1 MCYVFSHLDRAQKSV
16 GKSKDSIP
24 VPLVQPNKSCLV
36 AASCPFKQKLVCCSI
51 WQSSTRSCRNRF
63 LLLLPRKGQKIRSAS
78 HGLDVKNQDCGP
90 ARNYTIV
97 FSPMS
102 QAICGHCSAQFRSPN
117 EDWMH
122 LTTKRLTGK

>member
-36 AASCPFKQKLVCCSI
+36 AASCPFKQKFVCCSI

-63 LLLLPRKGQKIRSAS
+63 LLLLPRKRQKILCFTPFVLENQECSRSGIILSFS
-78 HGLDVKNQDCGP
+78 HRVV
-90 ARNYTIV
+90 R
-97 FSPMS
+97 
-102 QAICGHCSAQFRSPN
+102 HCSAAVSTSESRI
-117 EDWMH
+117 
-122 LTTKRLTGK
+122 GCI